1 MSQFPNQDRTTVKS
15 GKSID
20 EAIETALAELEA
32 ARGDVEIEI
41 MQEPSKGF
49 LGFGGKPAL
58 VKVTAKA
65 AEAPVSEPE
74 PVKEPAAAQDA
85 SAAAPRQSRPRN
97 NNQRNR
103 NRRRN
108 NNQRKNRD
116 REAAAAEVTGDVK
129 PYVPTTLPI
138 PSKEDEPVEAA
149 RIFLTSMFAAMDID
163 VKADVSLDGDEMTVN
178 LTGDN
183 MGIVIGK
190 RGDTLDS
197 LQYLTSLVVN
207 RRNKNDYIKVT
218 IDTENYREKRA
229 DALVALSNRLADKVA
244 RSGKKF
250 TLEPMN
256 PYERRIIHANLQDN
270 ENVTTFSVGSEPYR
284 KVVIA
289 PKHPKP
295 RYDRDRRGGKDGGRR
310 RPAEQK
316 RAAAPAAEKT
326 GSYTTTYKADF
337 HPTPHKA
344 EYHSYEEYLAAQNG
358 DIFSP
363 VSRES
368 DED

>member
-149 RIFLTSMFAAMDID
+149 RIFLTSMFAAMDIA
-163 VKADVSLDGDEMTVN
+163 VKKLSPCQKAAWN
-178 LTGDN
+178 
-183 MGIVIGK
+183 GI
-190 RGDTLDS
+190 
-197 LQYLTSLVVN
+197 
-207 RRNKNDYIKVT
+207 
-218 IDTENYREKRA
+218 
-229 DALVALSNRLADKVA
+229 
-244 RSGKKF
+244 
-250 TLEPMN
+250 
-256 PYERRIIHANLQDN
+256 
-270 ENVTTFSVGSEPYR
+270 
-284 KVVIA
+284 
-289 PKHPKP
+289 
-295 RYDRDRRGGKDGGRR
+295 
-310 RPAEQK
+310 
-316 RAAAPAAEKT
+316 
-326 GSYTTTYKADF
+326 
-337 HPTPHKA
+337 
-344 EYHSYEEYLAAQNG
+344 
-358 DIFSP
+358 
-363 VSRES
+363 
-368 DED
+368 